1 LFSTSTFLF
10 SYFSIVFLEAR
21 AAPEDFP
28 SKDPDQRARMHR
40 RTMVEPGI
48 LGEDGLA
55 MSVDDLEVYPK
66 ERVEVAMRPLAEV
79 VPH

>member
-1 LFSTSTFLF
+1 
-10 SYFSIVFLEAR
+10 
-21 AAPEDFP
+21 
-28 SKDPDQRARMHR
+28 
-40 RTMVEPGI
+40 MVEPGI